1 MTANTNSFNPYR
13 ILITALLL
21 ILISAS
27 CAPRKTPQPAV
38 QTASATRTV
47 ETPTLTPSL
56 TYTSTPTHTL
66 IPSSTPTMTPTPTET
81 PTATPTPTYAILRG
95 EVNVEHASCRYG
107 PGAPYLYKYG
117 LVGGSNLEII
127 GRMDILSQTEA
138 GGWAPATW
146 INVRAIGGN
155 NPCWVNARLMN
166 IKGEIMSVAPVNPED
181 VVLPQSPYYGPLT
194 FVTAARNGN
203 EVTIS
208 WNGITLRAGDD
219 SEQFPY
225 LIEAWV
231 CQNGQIHFAPL
242 GSYLTTAKITDEP
255 GCSEPSHGRLYAVE
269 KHGYTQ
275 WIEITWPPY

>member
-1 MTANTNSFNPYR
+1 MTANTNSANPYR
-13 ILITALLL
+13 TIIPALVL
-21 ILISAS
+21 ILVSAS
-27 CAPRKTPQPAV
+27 CAPRETSEPAV
-38 QTASATRTV
+38 QVATATRTV
-47 ETPTLTPSL
+47 ETPTLTPSP
-56 TYTSTPTHTL
+56 TFTPTHTL
-66 IPSSTPTMTPTPTET
+66 IPSSKPTMTPTPTET

-127 GRMDILSQTEA
+127 GRMEILSQTEA
-138 GGWAPATW
+138 GGWGPATW

-155 NPCWVNARLMN
+155 NPCWVNAKLMN
-166 IKGEIMSVAPVNPED
+166 ITGEILSVAPVNPED
-181 VVLPQSPYYGPLT
+181 VELPQSPYYGPLT
-194 FVTAARNGN
+194 SVTAARDGN

-225 LIEAWV
+225 LIEAWI

-242 GSYLTTAKITDEP
+242 GSYLTTAKIPDEP

-269 KHGYTQ
+269 KHGYTK
-275 WIEITWPPY
+275 WIEIPWPPY